1 MNCLTSRQTIRD
13 FLLTD
18 METRISKNDFDLA
31 KEYIQQ
37 GELVAF
43 HTETVYGLGANALN
57 DEAVLK
63 IFACKGRPSDNPL
76 IVHVHKD
83 YDISKLIDR
92 EPPYAA
98 ALRKAFLPGPLTMVY
113 PSTEKVSRYVSCGLN
128 TLAVRV
134 PSSPTAQALLKT
146 VNLPIAA
153 PSANISKHVSP
164 VTARHVYEDFSGK
177 IPLILDGGECQGGIE
192 STVLDC
198 TGDVPMI
205 LREGLVTREMI
216 AQAAGECSVYKMA
229 EGEKPKSPG
238 MAYKHYSPRCRTAY
252 VQTLE
257 SAVAF
262 YQQEVKEGGNPYIL
276 CESALKTVLDGYNI
290 LELGDSGEEMAHR
303 LYSLLRKGEQTAT
316 LLIGIEPNRK
326 DGVMAGVLNRL
337 HRAFGV

>member
-1 MNCLTSRQTIRD
+1 MIRD
-13 FLLTD
+13 FLSTD
-18 METRISKNDFDLA
+18 MKTRISKNDFALA

-43 HTETVYGLGANALN
+43 HTETVYGLGANAL
-57 DEAVLK
+57 DDDAVLK
-63 IFACKGRPSDNPL
+63 IFACKGRPTDNPL

-113 PSTEKVSRYVSCGLN
+113 PSTKKVSGYVSCGLN

-134 PSSPTAQALLKT
+134 PSSITAQAFLQA
-146 VNLPIAA
+146 VDLPIAA
-153 PSANISKHVSP
+153 PSANVSKHVSP
-164 VTARHVYEDFSGK
+164 VTAEHVYEDFCGK
-177 IPLILDGGECQGGIE
+177 IPLVLDGGECQGGIE

-198 TGDVPMI
+198 TGNYPMI
-205 LREGLVTREMI
+205 LREGLVTREDI
-216 AQAAGECSVYKMA
+216 SKIAGECMVYKMA

-252 VQTLE
+252 FQTPEAAIAAYQKEVQ
-257 SAVAF
+257 
-262 YQQEVKEGGNPYIL
+262 EGGNPYIL
-276 CESALKTVLDGYNI
+276 CESSLKTKLDGYNI
-290 LELGDSGEEMAHR
+290 LDLGDSGEEMAHH
-303 LYSLLRKGEQTAT
+303 LYSLLRRGEETAT